1 MKFMCRP
8 AIVRITIFLL
18 VRLVETSFLTLFYP
32 PYVNNNHSLGYPW
45 DWMSLQTGVHLSML
59 PFLLYLGR
67 CLSVSLFF
75 LPFFSFFLQT
85 CYLPL
90 FLWSICF
97 SQRLPSF
104 TSNVMSSHVVG
115 VIFVFVATNTNFTDF
130 PGYRFILTE

>member
-75 LPFFSFFLQT
+75 FA
-85 CYLPL
+85 L
-90 FLWSICF
+90 FLFLSSDMLSTLVPLIYLLFSEITFLCIKCDVFSRCWSHLRVCCYKYK
-97 SQRLPSF
+97 L
-104 TSNVMSSHVVG
+104 
-115 VIFVFVATNTNFTDF
+115 
-130 PGYRFILTE
+130 Y

>member
-75 LPFFSFFLQT
+75 A
-85 CYLPL
+85 L
-90 FLWSICF
+90 FLFLSSDMLSTLVPLIYLLFSEITFLYIKCDVFSRCWSHLCVCCYKYK
-97 SQRLPSF
+97 L
-104 TSNVMSSHVVG
+104 
-115 VIFVFVATNTNFTDF
+115 
-130 PGYRFILTE
+130 Y